1 LTDLPDPVDL
11 AQTIESRASISES
24 ANWLVDNAHLVDGYA
39 SVEDW
44 AVDSG
49 AMGPVGHHLI
59 AIRAELARELW
70 GRHLFVGVS
79 VLDELVF
86 DAIRHRMNPIT
97 EVLTILLSSSLIE
110 PTYVIYPLHSFGI
123 LGAGLSKSGEV
134 KSEGL
139 AREYGLAVSSQ
150 HNRMENVVEWL
161 ESVHAWFE
169 VSGKVPNDLIRH
181 WRRSRARWVEIN
193 PLLAVKVHSLV
204 GTSYYENQ
212 RLLVDRMLV
221 ASSFLAGLAIRQ
233 PDVPPSAG
241 VSFSSQRINNW
252 ATLDIHHY
260 FVMSAALD
268 EDGAL
273 TGDAVPMN
281 ANKGYLAELS
291 DLPIDLNLTYWN
303 EHAADARALW
313 TSLEEVASLQ
323 LATRFRRGRADRH
336 QRARTARKLFGVT
349 GLVSS
354 KPRSRPVVRGY

>member
-1 LTDLPDPVDL
+1 MKP
-11 AQTIESRASISES
+11 S
-24 ANWLVDNAHLVDGYA
+24 
-39 SVEDW
+39 
-44 AVDSG
+44 
-49 AMGPVGHHLI
+49 
-59 AIRAELARELW
+59 
-70 GRHLFVGVS
+70 
-79 VLDELVF
+79 
-86 DAIRHRMNPIT
+86 
-97 EVLTILLSSSLIE
+97 
-110 PTYVIYPLHSFGI
+110 YVIYPLHSFGI
-123 LGAGLSKSGEV
+123 LGAGLFKSGEV
-134 KSEGL
+134 QSEGL

-161 ESVHAWFE
+161 ESVHTWFE
-169 VSGKVPNDLIRH
+169 VSGKVPSDLFRH
-181 WRRSRARWVEIN
+181 WRRSRARWLEIN

-212 RLLVDRMLV
+212 RLLVERLVV

-233 PDVPPSAG
+233 PDVSPSAG

-268 EDGAL
+268 EDGTL

-291 DLPIDLNLTYWN
+291 DLPVDLNLTYWN
-303 EHAADARALW
+303 EHAAEARALW

-336 QRARTARKLFGVT
+336 QRARTARKLFESLDWFRRSLAPDRWYAVTSLGTAFEMLLTSHYAPGVT
-349 GLVSS
+349 ERLRRRTELLTGDHRAAASVADVYDARSALVHAGASPPDS
-354 KPRSRPVVRGY
+354 LSIIDAQRAFLACFERVRGRASRSTGE